1 MKNVARA
8 PVFALV
14 DCNNFFVSC
23 ERVFR
28 PDLAGKPVVV
38 LSNNDA
44 CVVARSN
51 ESKALGVPMGVP
63 YFEIRD
69 MVKKHNI
76 TLFSGN
82 FPLYGDF
89 SQRVVQLL
97 QAACPTVE
105 VYSVDESF
113 LEISDL
119 LIPDYEVWG
128 RELREKILQWT
139 GIPVSIGI
147 APSKTLAKAA
157 ADYVKKTDPTRG
169 AFSVATDDSK
179 RLELLTWL
187 PVRDVWGVGRASAP
201 KMQSRGIRTGYDL
214 SLVSDEW
221 ALRQLTIRGLRMV
234 RELRGESCVPIE
246 HGGEPQKTI
255 MHSRSFGHSIRNYY
269 EIEGAVAT
277 FAAQAAAK
285 LRAQS
290 ELARRVVTYVQHSG
304 HSPYRGL
311 WQATRLHPASND
323 TGVIIEAAV
332 NNLQQ
337 AFDPEFGYKKAGVA
351 LLDLHAQTARQLT
364 FTDKPANID
373 RRVHLMNTIDT
384 LNTRYN
390 TRLVRHASE
399 HVETA
404 RWHSKRQLRSQS
416 YTTKWSELRAV
427 R

>member
-1 MKNVARA
+1 MAR

-51 ESKALGVPMGVP
+51 EAKALGVPMGVP

-69 MVKKHNI
+69 MVKKHDI

-97 QAACPTVE
+97 HDACPTVE

-113 LEISDL
+113 LEISKL
-119 LIPDYEVWG
+119 PITDYETWG
-128 RELREKILQWT
+128 RELREKILQYI

-157 ADYVKKTDPTRG
+157 ADYVKKTDPSRG
-169 AFSVATDDSK
+169 AHSVATDNAA
-179 RLELLTWL
+179 REALLKWL

-201 KMQSRGIRTGYDL
+201 KLQGRGIRTGYDL
-214 SLVSDEW
+214 SLMSDEW
-221 ALRQLTIRGLRMV
+221 ALRELTVRGLRMV
-234 RELRGESCVPIE
+234 RELRGESCVPME
-246 HGGEPQKTI
+246 QNGEPQKTI

-285 LRAQS
+285 LRSQG
-290 ELARRVVTYVQHSG
+290 ELTRRVVVYLQGSQHT
-304 HSPYRGL
+304 PYRGL

-323 TGVIIEAAV
+323 TGVIIEAALQS
-332 NNLQQ
+332 LQQ
-337 AFDPEFGYKKAGVA
+337 GYDPDFAYKKAGVA
-351 LLDLHAQTARQLT
+351 LLDLHSHAARQLA
-364 FTDKPANID
+364 FTDEPALID
-373 RRVHLMNTIDT
+373 RRTHLMDTLDT
-384 LNTRYN
+384 LNKRYN
-390 TRLVRHASE
+390 MRLVRHASE
-399 HVETA
+399 HIEDA
-404 RWHSKRQLRSQS
+404 KWHSKRQLRSQA
-416 YTTKWSELRAV
+416 YTTKWSELRKV